1 MKRIILIIAFGMMCL
16 ASFSQ
21 NKWLS
26 TRNQSGTW
34 SAYSQKWIW
43 SEPNIATI
51 PIFFGK
57 TMIWM
62 ENKDETTFT
71 DLESQEESKGVNESG
86 VSWKDYSWT
95 ATDNRGRRCRVS
107 LVIFNDPEYDLM
119 FTVMYDGTCFRFYC
133 KRTSNSI
140 DKF

>member
-1 MKRIILIIAFGMMCL
+1 MKKTLLFIALFISL
-16 ASFSQ
+16 TSFSQ
-21 NKWLS
+21 NKWIY

-34 SAYSQKWIW
+34 SKYSETWIW
-43 SEPNIATI
+43 SEIKYSTI
-51 PIFFGK
+51 PINFGK

-62 ENKDETTFT
+62 ENKDESTYT
-71 DLESQEESKGVNESG
+71 DLESEGENKGVNDDG

-107 LVIFNDPEYDLM
+107 IVVFNDPEYDLM